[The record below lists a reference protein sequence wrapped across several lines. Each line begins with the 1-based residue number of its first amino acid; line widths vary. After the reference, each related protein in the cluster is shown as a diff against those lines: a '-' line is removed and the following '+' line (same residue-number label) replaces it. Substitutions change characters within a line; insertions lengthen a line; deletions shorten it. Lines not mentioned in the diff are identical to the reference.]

1 MKNYKVQIF
10 GLFAEKVSSLAG
22 NELMARA
29 VEAVTANL
37 VFFIVLV
44 RNTVHKRII
53 GNSLMKTRVENRN
66 LWNTRHYL
74 FTGLNTVEVCGVVK
88 RSEREAVTDGLL
100 NFGSNEN
107 GA

>member
-1 MKNYKVQIF
+1 
-10 GLFAEKVSSLAG
+10 
-22 NELMARA
+22 
-29 VEAVTANL
+29 
-37 VFFIVLV
+37 
-44 RNTVHKRII
+44 
-53 GNSLMKTRVENRN
+53 MKTRVENRN
-66 LWNTRHYL
+66 LRNTRHYL